1 MENLPARTVNG
12 SSASGWFATAGTF
25 AGRLWSA
32 VRAFRGALQKE
43 PRRASGQTRP
53 PSWLQQGELP
63 ESYGRTKVVAMAVSP
78 YLIHVYWDLPAN
90 QLARNPAGSLR
101 FHDAAEGE
109 SFDVNVDLSAK
120 NWYVHLWS
128 PEKRYS
134 VELMVNQESGPVP
147 LATSN
152 PVETPRAWPV
162 ADVRERFTR
171 AEPAPRTQPAVQPI
185 RDSAQS
191 QPPHRPMPAQ
201 QATVTEAVENA
212 PAAKTPS
219 APSFT
224 ADAPVAEPRI
234 FRPAVRPIP
243 ASVNAIDVL
252 RQKLGELYA
261 LRRWHAPPRPPLI
274 PPPLSAVS
282 PGAEAQRQHLLDT
295 IEAGVDIEAGVVID
309 FTTRVESEFSP
320 GLSSV
325 LLGVSSAKKPV
336 R

>member
-1 MENLPARTVNG
+1 LDH
-12 SSASGWFATAGTF
+12 
-25 AGRLWSA
+25 
-32 VRAFRGALQKE
+32 
-43 PRRASGQTRP
+43 
-53 PSWLQQGELP
+53 GELP
-63 ESYGRTKVVAMAVSP
+63 ESYGRAKVVAMAVSP

-101 FHDAAEGE
+101 FHDTAEGE

-134 VELMVNQESGPVP
+134 VELMVNQASGAVP

-162 ADVRERFTR
+162 ADVKELFTR
-171 AEPAPRTQPAVQPI
+171 VEPAPRTEPTAQPI

-191 QPPHRPMPAQ
+191 RPPRQPLPAQ
-201 QATVTEAVENA
+201 PMTVTEPVEKP
-212 PAAKTPS
+212 PAANIPP
-219 APSFT
+219 APSVKAET
-224 ADAPVAEPRI
+224 PVAEPRI

-243 ASVNAIDVL
+243 APVNAIDVL

-261 LRRWHAPPRPPLI
+261 LRRWHAPPRPALTPV
-274 PPPLSAVS
+274 SA
-282 PGAEAQRQHLLDT
+282 EMAQRPHLLDT
-295 IEAGVDIEAGVVID
+295 IEAAVDID
-309 FTTRVESEFSP
+309 FTTRVENEFSP

-325 LLGVSSAKKPV
+325 LLGVLNAKKPV

>member
-1 MENLPARTVNG
+1 MENLPARTVNE

-25 AGRLWSA
+25 AGRVWSA
-32 VRAFRGALQKE
+32 LRAFRGALQQKE
-43 PRRASGQTRP
+43 PRRESGQTRP
-53 PSWLQQGELP
+53 PSWLEQGELP
-63 ESYGRTKVVAMAVSP
+63 ESYGRTKLVAMAVSP
-78 YLIHVYWDLPAN
+78 YLVHVYWDLPAN
-90 QLARNPAGSLR
+90 QLARSTAGSLR
-101 FHDAAEGE
+101 FHDVAEGE

-134 VELMVNQESGPVP
+134 VELMVNQASGPVP

-162 ADVRERFTR
+162 ADVGARFTR
-171 AEPAPRTQPAVQPI
+171 VDPAPRPEPAPPPI

-191 QPPHRPMPAQ
+191 RPLHQPMPVQ
-201 QATVTEAVENA
+201 PVTITEAVEKP

-219 APSFT
+219 APSVEAET
-224 ADAPVAEPRI
+224 PLAEPRI
-234 FRPAVRPIP
+234 FSSAVRPIP
-243 ASVNAIDVL
+243 APVNAIDVL

-261 LRRWHAPPRPPLI
+261 LRRWHAPPRPPLA
-274 PPPLSAVS
+274 PVS
-282 PGAEAQRQHLLDT
+282 VEAQRPPLLDT
-295 IEAGVDIEAGVVID
+295 IEARVDLD
-309 FTTRVESEFSP
+309 FTTQVESEFSP

>member
-1 MENLPARTVNG
+1 
-12 SSASGWFATAGTF
+12 GTF

-32 VRAFRGALQKE
+32 VRAFRGALHQKE
-43 PRRASGQTRP
+43 PRRDSGQTQP
-53 PSWLQQGELP
+53 PSWLEQGELP

-78 YLIHVYWDLPAN
+78 YLVHVYWDLPAN
-90 QLARNPAGSLR
+90 QLARTTAGSLR

-134 VELMVNQESGPVP
+134 VELMLNQKSGAVP
-147 LATSN
+147 LAMSN

-162 ADVRERFTR
+162 AEVRERFTR
-171 AEPAPRTQPAVQPI
+171 VEPAPRIEAAAPPI

-191 QPPHRPMPAQ
+191 RPLHQPMPARPV
-201 QATVTEAVENA
+201 TITEAVEKP

-219 APSFT
+219 APSVE
-224 ADAPVAEPRI
+224 AERPVAEPRI
-234 FRPAVRPIP
+234 FKPAVRPMAAP
-243 ASVNAIDVL
+243 VNAIDVL
-252 RQKLGELYA
+252 RQKLGDLYA
-261 LRRWHAPPRPPLI
+261 LRRWHAPPRPPLA
-274 PPPLSAVS
+274 PLSVK
-282 PGAEAQRQHLLDT
+282 AQRPHLLDT
-295 IEAGVDIEAGVVID
+295 IEAGVDID

-320 GLSSV
+320 GFSSV
-325 LLGVSSAKKPV
+325 LLGVSNTKKPV

>member
-25 AGRLWSA
+25 AGRVWSA
-32 VRAFRGALQKE
+32 LRAFRGALHQKE
-43 PRRASGQTRP
+43 PRREGGQTQP
-53 PSWLQQGELP
+53 PSWLEHGELP

-90 QLARNPAGSLR
+90 QLARTTAGSLR
-101 FHDAAEGE
+101 FHDTAEGE

-134 VELMVNQESGPVP
+134 VELMVNQKSGPVSV
-147 LATSN
+147 ATSN

-171 AEPAPRTQPAVQPI
+171 VEPAPTIEPAALPI
-185 RDSAQS
+185 GDSAQS
-191 QPPHRPMPAQ
+191 RPPHQPMPAQ
-201 QATVTEAVENA
+201 PVRVTEAVERL
-212 PAAKTPS
+212 PVAKTPS
-219 APSFT
+219 APSFKAET
-224 ADAPVAEPRI
+224 PVVEPRV
-234 FRPAVRPIP
+234 FRPPVRPIP
-243 ASVNAIDVL
+243 APVNAIDVL
-252 RQKLGELYA
+252 RQKLGELYG
-261 LRRWHAPPRPPLI
+261 LRRWHAPPRPALA
-274 PPPLSAVS
+274 AVS
-282 PGAEAQRQHLLDT
+282 VEAQRPHLLDT
-295 IEAGVDIEAGVVID
+295 IEAGVDID